1 MEPISNLH
9 NVIARLSGNILEAM
23 EAKFQRPRTY
33 SAGEFLFQSGDKSDA
48 FYQLISGEMNV
59 GNYSPDGK
67 ELILVKLQP
76 GDCVGEGG
84 AIDGLPRPVHV
95 IAITEAVVR
104 SMPRE
109 DFLSLYRQYPEISHQ
124 LLLMATQ
131 RTRMLINL
139 LSDAILLTL
148 RQRVVRSIQEMYI
161 SQSSRSGDGQVYIE
175 ISHEE
180 MGNKISAS
188 RQSTSK
194 ELKYLENQGVI
205 NIRYGR
211 IYIADL
217 ELLNK
222 MAASLSSYV
231 SIAPLYGERGQ

>member
-1 MEPISNLH
+1 
-9 NVIARLSGNILEAM
+9 
-23 EAKFQRPRTY
+23 
-33 SAGEFLFQSGDKSDA
+33 
-48 FYQLISGEMNV
+48 
-59 GNYSPDGK
+59 
-67 ELILVKLQP
+67 
-76 GDCVGEGG
+76 
-84 AIDGLPRPVHV
+84 
-95 IAITEAVVR
+95 
-104 SMPRE
+104 
-109 DFLSLYRQYPEISHQ
+109 
-124 LLLMATQ
+124 
-131 RTRMLINL
+131 LINL

-231 SIAPLYGERGQ
+231 SIAPLYGERDQ